1 MSARRRAPSDGAT
14 FDVIVIGAGY
24 GGVTAAAVL
33 ASRGQRVLLVDKN
46 GRAGGKAMRAVR
58 PRDGVVHDLWPIAG
72 GPTRGSRF
80 DDLVRLLGLPE
91 QTLIEPDP
99 AAEFSHIGPDGIR
112 RSFRVPGSPIRDPLA
127 LFRIARAFGVSPLKL
142 GGLLCMNLKSAL
154 LRGPLLDRYDNVS
167 MADFLR
173 DHDLPGPIHDWLTSL
188 MNLFFVVP
196 VDRLPAS
203 EAIWT
208 LRAIAAGGAGRY
220 HRGGYGAVAEAAVDF
235 VEAHGGIWLP
245 STRVKRI
252 AVEKGRVAGIETS
265 RGFFHA
271 PVVISNAGI
280 QPTVMN
286 LVGEESFS
294 DDYVSR
300 VRRLEPS
307 WAFVGVRYDL
317 SEPFFDVPMTVICSP
332 QSGWDSARFGQ
343 AEIGNWPEN
352 PLLFVT
358 VPSLYDPS
366 LASQGT
372 PQVALVGVLGSPDPA
387 ARMNTEAIGH
397 LERMVDRLWPT
408 FREKVTRRQAF
419 GADAVASTTRDNV
432 MGHGGAC
439 IGLGQL
445 IGQCGRSKPDFRA
458 PLPGLYYVGCD
469 AGGRGIGTTQA
480 VDSGYNVAAGVLK
493 DRGWGGH
500 R

>member
-1 MSARRRAPSDGAT
+1 MSARRDGPVDGDR
-14 FDVIVIGAGY
+14 FDAIVVGAGY
-24 GGVTAAAVL
+24 GGVTSAAVL
-33 ASRGQRVLLVDKN
+33 ASRGRKVLLVDKN
-46 GRAGGKAMRAVR
+46 GRAGGKAMPAA
-58 PRDGVVHDLWPIAG
+58 RDGLVHDLWPIAG
-72 GPTRGSRF
+72 GPTRGTRF
-80 DDLVRLLGLPE
+80 DDLIALVGLPK
-91 QTLIEPDP
+91 QTIIEPDP
-99 AAEFSHIGPDGIR
+99 AAEFCHIGADGVR
-112 RSFRVPGSPIRDPLA
+112 RSVRVPGHPIRDPLA
-127 LFRIARAFGVSPLKL
+127 LFRIGAAFGVSPLRM
-142 GGLLCMNLKSAL
+142 GGLIRMNLKVSL
-154 LRGPLLDRYDNVS
+154 LRGRRLDRYDDYS

-173 DHDLPGPIHDWLTSL
+173 EQDLPAPLHDWIRSL

-203 EAIWT
+203 EAILT
-208 LRAIAAGGAGRY
+208 LRAVAAGGAGRY
-220 HRGGYGAVAEAAVDF
+220 HRGGYGAVAEAAVRF
-235 VEAHGGIWLP
+235 IERQGGTWLP
-245 STRVKRI
+245 STRVSRI
-252 AVEKGRVAGIETS
+252 LVDRGRVTGIDTA
-265 RGFFHA
+265 RGRFYA

-280 QPTVMN
+280 QPTVAK
-286 LVGEESFS
+286 LVGEEEFT

-300 VRRLEPS
+300 VRLLEPS

-317 SEPFFDVPMTVICSP
+317 SRAVFDVPMTVVCSP
-332 QSGWDSARFGQ
+332 DSGWDADRYAR
-343 AEIGNWPEN
+343 AEIGHWPEN

-366 LASQGT
+366 LATEKT

-387 ARMNTEAIGH
+387 ARMNAEAITH

-408 FREKVTRRQAF
+408 LRAQVTRRQVF
-419 GADAVASTTRDNV
+419 GADAVACTTRDNV

-480 VDSGYNVAAGVLK
+480 VDSGYNVAHGVLA
-493 DRGWGGH
+493 DLARQ
-500 R
+500 RR